1 MKHIVKIL
9 AITHVTPDVLQFIV
23 EKPAHFQFAP
33 GMATDVS
40 INREGWK
47 HEKRSFTFTS
57 IPNNDFLEFTIKTY
71 PNHKGVTNQL
81 LSLSNE
87 DELILH
93 EVFGDINYQ
102 DEGVF
107 IAGGAGVTPFLSIL
121 RHLREQDRV
130 GNNKLIFANKTRA
143 DIIHEEELDNLLGE
157 KFINVLSEQEIPGFG
172 HGFITRDI
180 LEPNIIPNTSYVYVC
195 GPPPMMKSIEK
206 ILVDLDIQDQFII
219 KESF

>member
-9 AITHVTPDVLQFIV
+9 AITHLTPDVLQFIV
-23 EKPAHFQFAP
+23 EKPADFQFTP
-33 GMATDVS
+33 GQATDVS
-40 INREGWK
+40 INREDWID
-47 HEKRSFTFTS
+47 EKRSFTITS

-81 LSLSNE
+81 LSLRKE

-93 EVFGDINYQ
+93 DVFGDINYQ

-107 IAGGAGVTPFLSIL
+107 IAGGAGVTPFLSIF
-121 RHLREQDRV
+121 RYLREQDTV
-130 GNNKLIFANKTRA
+130 GNNKLIFANKTQA
-143 DIIHEEELDNLLGE
+143 DIIHEEELANLLGE
-157 KFINVLSEQEIPGFG
+157 KFINVLSEQEIPGYA
-172 HGFITRDI
+172 HGFITRNI
-180 LEPNIIPNTSYVYVC
+180 LEPIINPDTSYVYVC

-206 ILVDLDIQDQFII
+206 ILGELDIHDKFII